1 MKAARHDYVARVRVK
16 LGTVERLYLDELV
29 KTHDALEALQAFM
42 ATPPPSMPL
51 SKRGAIASVSKC
63 RSCT

>member
-1 MKAARHDYVARVRVK
+1 VKAARHDYLARVRVK

-29 KTHDALEALQAFM
+29 MTRDAGRPAGLHGYC
-42 ATPPPSMPL
+42 PPSMPL

-63 RSCT
+63 RSRT